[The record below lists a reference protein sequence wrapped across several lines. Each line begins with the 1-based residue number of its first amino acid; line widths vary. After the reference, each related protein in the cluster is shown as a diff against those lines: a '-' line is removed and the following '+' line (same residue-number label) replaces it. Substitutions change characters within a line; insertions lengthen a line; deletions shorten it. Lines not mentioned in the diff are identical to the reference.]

1 MGSVKRKDGAAS
13 ATVPELKT
21 AIRKLKHKTWTYM
34 VTGTHQFPAN
44 ISQVTF
50 DGIGDSLKYINFM
63 EDTAYFEEVVK
74 GFKGALGVFET
85 YKEYAKEGNLFGFEA
100 RMQNVMAGIKALDD
114 TTAEYLKKRGAKVVA
129 TTPQRHAFCKEALT
143 YRDDT
148 RLPGATP
155 ALPKTPVPKPTAYN
169 GEDAAADYHMCICAF
184 KTSNPV
190 EDVTVPDI
198 KTTRC
203 KRNVD
208 RIQTDSA
215 TGVDFDNTFLQ
226 KGIAMLYDANLVV
239 NYLKMRVQHVQE
251 TALAADNMDYAS
263 NRFALKKL
271 NEPLS
276 RISTSLNNDY
286 KRLVDFL
293 RNTSGPSADS
303 QVGYKVGERQL
314 DDTYLK
320 EYSVTN

>member
-21 AIRKLKHKTWTYM
+21 AIMKLKHQTWTYM

-50 DGIGDSLKYINFM
+50 DGMGDSLKYINFM
-63 EDTAYFEEVVK
+63 AD
-74 GFKGALGVFET
+74 
-85 YKEYAKEGNLFGFEA
+85 
-100 RMQNVMAGIKALDD
+100 IKALDD

-155 ALPKTPVPKPTAYN
+155 ALPKTPFPKPTAYN
-169 GEDAAADYHMCICAF
+169 GEDATADYHMCICAF